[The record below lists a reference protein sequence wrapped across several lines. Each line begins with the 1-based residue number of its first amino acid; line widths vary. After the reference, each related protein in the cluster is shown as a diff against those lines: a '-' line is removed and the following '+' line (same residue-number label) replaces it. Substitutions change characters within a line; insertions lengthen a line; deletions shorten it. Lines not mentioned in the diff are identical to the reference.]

1 MTESTQENNPG
12 WTFLTNHAHVL
23 LCLAQ
28 TPEMRMREIA
38 DKVGITERAVQHI
51 IADLVQAG
59 YIDRKKEGRCNV
71 YSIHH
76 GKKLRHSIEEHRTI
90 ANLIEFIRDY
100 SENDPE

>member
-1 MTESTQENNPG
+1 MNDTIQGNNIN

-28 TPEMRMREIA
+28 IPEMRMREIA

-71 YSIHH
+71 YSIHQ

-90 ANLIEFIRDY
+90 ASLIEFIKDY
-100 SENDPE
+100 SESDSE